1 MTNSETM
8 AADRTPF
15 HQGYKH
21 PGHRLLYLVVIL
33 IMIDIIMIDI
43 NDKNLYS

>member
-15 HQGYKH
+15 YQGYKH
-21 PGHRLLYLVVIL
+21 PRHCLLYLVAL
-33 IMIDIIMIDI
+33 LMIDI
-43 NDKNLYS
+43 NNRYLYNEFLV